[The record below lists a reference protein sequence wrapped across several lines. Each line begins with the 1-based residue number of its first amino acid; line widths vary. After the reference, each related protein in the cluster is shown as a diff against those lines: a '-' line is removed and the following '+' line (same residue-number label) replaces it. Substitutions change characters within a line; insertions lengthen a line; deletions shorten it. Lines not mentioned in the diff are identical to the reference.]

1 MVMFLA
7 AATFSS
13 NSLIL
18 SDRLTSPIIRY
29 SGFMYTE
36 FVSMLTE
43 KIIFSCPS
51 LIVSAPALMKSALIP
66 SAYNNFAIMVPVN
79 WKPNGYVLPPSL
91 DTPMASAVILMTFL
105 ESSSFALS
113 WKYEIVLPSSCFT

>member
-29 SGFMYTE
+29 SGLMYTE

-43 KIIFSCPS
+43 KIIFPCPS
-51 LIVSAPALMKSALIP
+51 LIVSAPALIKSALIP
-66 SAYNNFAIMVPVN
+66 SAYNNFTIMVPVN
-79 WKPNGYVLPPSL
+79 WKPNGYVSPPSL
-91 DTPMASAVILMTFL
+91 DTPMASAVNLMTFL
-105 ESSSFALS
+105 DSASVGLS
-113 WKYEIVLPSSCFT
+113 CR